1 MKKTI
6 RLTESELVSLVKK
19 ALNEQTTTP
28 ISNIA
33 NATKKALVKSKVSF
47 VKQAF
52 CDTNYGIITKGP
64 YKDKS
69 FCDIFNRMIELD
81 PDVDFGEG
89 GLRGNCPDKII
100 FSTSKLGT
108 FDGWDELYK
117 YFESG
122 KDGSKIVKPLNQDV
136 CGEYY
141 RFKVKLGDGKI
152 LELFSEG
159 SVGVYANDTSR
170 GILGT
175 WKFENGKPVISTPLT
190 RKAVGYAET
199 EDDIITGNKILW
211 KGSSNDLV
219 KRIQYE
225 IMLSSDGKVNPGCK
239 KDTDGNF
246 KPATCDGI
254 FGQKTLKGV
263 KQFQIDNGLKDKSGI
278 VGAET
283 WDAMNPEP
291 IDNEGSSFEE

>member
-6 RLTESELVSLVKK
+6 RLTESDLVKLVKK
-19 ALNEQTTTP
+19 ALNEADVKTL
-28 ISNIA
+28 SDA
-33 NATKKALVKSKVSF
+33 EKKKFVRGKVPF

-52 CDTNYGIITKGP
+52 CDTNYGTITKGP
-64 YKDKS
+64 YKNKY
-69 FCDIFNRMIELD
+69 FCEILKRIRELD
-81 PDVDFGEG
+81 PDLDFGDG
-89 GLRGNCPDKII
+89 GVRGNCPDKII

-225 IMLSSDGKVNPGCK
+225 IMLSSEGKVNPGCK

-283 WDAMNPEP
+283 WSAMEP
-291 IDNEGSSFEE
+291 YDIDYEGDSFEE